1 MIEADGPDDAR
12 ERARVAIEAALAE
25 AARRA
30 LAEGATPEAL
40 IRYAQERL
48 RELRH
53 GGDEAEPDE
62 SVRHDDRGEDG
73 PDGTDELG

>member
-30 LAEGATPEAL
+30 LAEGVPPAAL
-40 IRYAQERL
+40 IRYAQERM
-48 RELRH
+48 RELRR
-53 GGDEAEPDE
+53 GEDDAEPDE
-62 SVRHDDRGEDG
+62 SLPPEDRREDG
-73 PDGTDELG
+73 ADGTDELG